1 MPGLIWEIAQIL
13 SSVPEMNGKD
23 STDIKSDVK
32 GYILHQI

>member
-1 MPGLIWEIAQIL
+1 MPGLILEIAQIL

-23 STDIKSDVK
+23 LIDVKSEVK